1 MVESHIEYSK
11 LERGDNLIYVRIMP
25 KIGYYEL
32 LDVHLVSKKNEY
44 CTVTDVKTKQTYI
57 IGRNSIKKLLYTNR
71 KLALMYLKEQK
82 EKNKDLSIYYD
93 ELE

>member
-1 MVESHIEYSK
+1 MIESDIEYSN
-11 LERGDNLIYVRIMP
+11 LERGDNLIYARIMP

-32 LDVHLVSKKNEY
+32 LDVHLVSHNDKY

-57 IGRNSIKKLLYTNR
+57 IERNSIKKLLYTNR

-82 EKNKDLSIYYD
+82 DKNKDLAIYYD